1 MVLGLGTK
9 DLRPARYTNSMPDTP
24 SHMARVVR
32 GLTQDH
38 HIRIAALDAS
48 PLWDGVR
55 RGHPHLEGDA
65 CACLTELL
73 AATALVQSR
82 GHSAERLQLLVKGS
96 GRAKAVVTDSWPEGT
111 IRGVLD
117 VSGKLDGPWVK
128 GPGILQVMRSNPDGK
143 PYIGNSELVEGEI
156 AAQVEAYLLL
166 SEQVQASLTLWCDP
180 ETGEAGGLMVEPM
193 PHCPTE
199 RLAQLVQAIEGLE
212 VVPNWER
219 TTDFL
224 LDWVNQGKGTEKF
237 SSSDLHYRCRCNRSS
252 LIGTLKGFP
261 LAQQRDLF
269 AELGALEVRCDYCS
283 ILYLV
288 TRAELLGEDA

>member
-1 MVLGLGTK
+1 
-9 DLRPARYTNSMPDTP
+9 MPDTP
-24 SHMARVVR
+24 SHVARVVR
-32 GLTQDH
+32 GLTHDH

-55 RGHPHLEGDA
+55 RGHPHLDGDA

-73 AATALVQSR
+73 SATALVQSR

-96 GRAKAVVTDSWPEGT
+96 GRAKAVVADSWPDGT

-117 VSGKLDGPWVK
+117 VSEKHDGPWVLA
-128 GPGILQVMRSNPDGK
+128 PGILQVMRSNPVGK
-143 PYIGNSELVEGEI
+143 PYIGNSELVEGGVTT
-156 AAQVEAYLLL
+156 QVEAYLLL

-180 ETGEAGGLMVEPM
+180 KTGEAGGLLVEPL

-199 RLAQLVQAIEGLE
+199 RLARLVQAIEGLD

-224 LDWVNQGKGTEKF
+224 LDWVNQGKGTEEL
-237 SSSDLHYRCRCNRSS
+237 SSTDLHYRCRCTRSS
-252 LIGTLKGFP
+252 LLGTLQGFP
-261 LAQQRDLF
+261 KAQQRDLF
-269 AELGALEVRCDYCS
+269 GELGALEVRCDYCS
-283 ILYLV
+283 MVYLV
-288 TRAELLGEDA
+288 TRDELLGEDSA